1 MKLSTTDPY
10 IFLLVMSI
18 SFRDFFYLIYG
29 EVRKK
34 YTLEFKKIQM
44 SKSTVAKKKKKKKQ
58 QLLGF
63 ELSTLELFKNIRFVL
78 YKMPLLIPPPP
89 HLQMQL
95 LI

>member
-44 SKSTVAKKKKKKKQ
+44 SKSTVAKKKKKKTAVVGVRI
-58 QLLGF
+58 LNLR
-63 ELSTLELFKNIRFVL
+63 TV
-78 YKMPLLIPPPP
+78 
-89 HLQMQL
+89 
-95 LI
+95 